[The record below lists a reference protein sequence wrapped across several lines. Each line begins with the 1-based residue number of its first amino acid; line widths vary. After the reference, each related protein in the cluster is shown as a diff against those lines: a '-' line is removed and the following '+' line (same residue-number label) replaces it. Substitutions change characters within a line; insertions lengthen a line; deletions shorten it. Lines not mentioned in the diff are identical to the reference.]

1 MKNSASER
9 SSRSNKCR
17 KCVGAWTL
25 SKRGLAQG
33 PPKEDPPPPQSNDF
47 GFWDD
52 ESMEKMSLE
61 SEDELWDDESMAP
74 KAPYPKR
81 EPSCSSFNDHYS
93 EREPDIW
100 KREPS
105 ELSFK
110 EQYPKRE
117 PSCSSLNDHYPER
130 EPRESSF
137 EERYPKRE
145 PSESSFKEHYP
156 KRESSNS
163 SSKAHYPEREEAYRR
178 WNKIKGS
185 VPCPKKKPCNKH
197 WQVIK
202 EAVNRHKNERPPQP
216 LATQIHGKK
225 KLPLGTIVFDIYQ
238 NHPEFESY
246 SQKKSKTSKLVKSP
260 EGQQINNET
269 KTEPRIC
276 NTPEESLAFD
286 LYQKYP
292 KGIPWYIYT

>member
-1 MKNSASER
+1 MKTSASER

-33 PPKEDPPPPQSNDF
+33 APKEDPPPQSNDF

-52 ESMEKMSLE
+52 DESMEKIS
-61 SEDELWDDESMAP
+61 SEDEFWDDESMAS
-74 KAPYPKR
+74 KASYPKR
-81 EPSCSSFNDHYS
+81 EPSCSSFNDHYT
-93 EREPDIW
+93 EREPPDIW

-110 EQYPKRE
+110 EPYFKRE
-117 PSCSSLNDHYPER
+117 PSCSSLNDHNPER

-163 SSKAHYPEREEAYRR
+163 SSKAHYPKREEAYRR

-216 LATQIHGKK
+216 LATQTHGKK
-225 KLPLGTIVFDIYQ
+225 KLPLGTLVFDIYQ
-238 NHPEFESY
+238 NHPEFDSY
-246 SQKKSKTSKLVKSP
+246 SQKKSKTSKVVKSP

-292 KGIPWYIYT
+292 KGIPSSLI